1 MTAPAGPPC
10 QTTPKVGQSPTHG
23 PSRTHIATHPPCSAS
38 CSEPDPEYDD
48 CPEGYPVVMKK
59 LESKLS
65 ELGVDEE
72 DDQSL
77 EDQDEDDVEPAKPP
91 NL

>member
-1 MTAPAGPPC
+1 MPNDTKGTPPLDPTAPAAPL
-10 QTTPKVGQSPTHG
+10 QAIH
-23 PSRTHIATHPPCSAS
+23 APCSPS
-38 CSEPDPEYDD
+38 FSEPDPDYDD
-48 CPEGYPVVMKK
+48 NPEGYPVVMKK

-77 EDQDEDDVEPAKPP
+77 QDEDQDDVEPTKPP

>member
-1 MTAPAGPPC
+1 
-10 QTTPKVGQSPTHG
+10 
-23 PSRTHIATHPPCSAS
+23 
-38 CSEPDPEYDD
+38 
-48 CPEGYPVVMKK
+48 MKK